1 MTEQNGIDRAM
12 LEDLLESVGGDREFL
27 AELLASFQG
36 DALAQIAAMQAA
48 LAAGH
53 AKDLQ
58 RASHS
63 LKSSSA
69 AFGAMRLSQLCKEV
83 EEMAEAGAWQGAAPG
98 IERIAAEY
106 DRTRT
111 ALDTIVRGA

>member
-1 MTEQNGIDRAM
+1 MTEQDGIDRAM
-12 LEDLLESVGGDREFL
+12 LDNLLESVGGDTEFL

-36 DALAQIAAMQAA
+36 DALVQIAAMQEA

-53 AKDLQ
+53 AEDLQ

-69 AFGAMRLSQLCKEV
+69 AFGAMQLSQQCKEV
-83 EEMAEAGAWQGAAPG
+83 EAMAEAGAWDGAAAR

-106 DRTRT
+106 DQART
-111 ALDTIVRGA
+111 ALDAIVWEA